1 MDWVEQQKR
10 SLEQD
15 GVDLPAQDQAEA
27 APAQDAA
34 ALRRDDRSRQA
45 TPEGEEWTHH
55 IGATGWRGTA
65 TSSGS
70 TSISGTRSLF
80 RNAPRSR
87 RGM

>member
-34 ALRRDDRSRQA
+34 ALRNAGGRGVA
-45 TPEGEEWTHH
+45 HH
-55 IGATGWRGTA
+55 IGASGWRGTA